1 MKKQEFDIL
10 NSLYNGSI
18 GRAICSYDIE
28 TKNALADNETYRR
41 MIKSGYICENDNSLT
56 ELGRN
61 ALENYRV
68 NNAVIL
74 AAGASTRFIPLSL
87 EQPKGLFEVKGE
99 KLIESSLKDVIEM
112 DNKIFSVL
120 DEEEQNTL
128 EQLLKKLVS
137 F

>member
-41 MIKSGYICENDNSLT
+41 MIKSGYICENDNTLN

-61 ALENYRV
+61 ALENSCGRC
-68 NNAVIL
+68 
-74 AAGASTRFIPLSL
+74 F
-87 EQPKGLFEVKGE
+87 
-99 KLIESSLKDVIEM
+99 
-112 DNKIFSVL
+112 NKIYPFIIR
-120 DEEEQNTL
+120 TT
-128 EQLLKKLVS
+128 
-137 F
+137 

>member
-74 AAGASTRFIPLSL
+74 AAGASTRF
-87 EQPKGLFEVKGE
+87 
-99 KLIESSLKDVIEM
+99 
-112 DNKIFSVL
+112 
-120 DEEEQNTL
+120 T
-128 EQLLKKLVS
+128 
-137 F
+137 

>member
-87 EQPKGLFEVKGE
+87 EQPIGLYEEKGE
-99 KLIESSLKDVIEM
+99 KLNEKIKAAETVTFTWVTAPEGTSTTDVSQNKDGSDV
-112 DNKIFSVL
+112 
-120 DEEEQNTL
+120 
-128 EQLLKKLVS
+128 
-137 F
+137 